1 MTQLKLLQGAKFV
14 ISGGI
19 LVASLD
25 AMYGM
30 ARDTAVSHGKWLLL
44 VAVILI
50 VWSAWTHGIN
60 AAIREERAAER
71 AEARAKRKASRAR

>member
-1 MTQLKLLQGAKFV
+1 MTQLKLLKGAKFI

-19 LVASLD
+19 LAASLD

-50 VWSAWTHGIN
+50 VWSVWTHGIN